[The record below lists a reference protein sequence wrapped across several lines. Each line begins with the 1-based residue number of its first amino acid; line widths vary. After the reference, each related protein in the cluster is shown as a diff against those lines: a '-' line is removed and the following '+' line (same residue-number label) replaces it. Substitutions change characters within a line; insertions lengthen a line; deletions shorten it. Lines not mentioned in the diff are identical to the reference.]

1 MTTDISSLLL
11 KKVSF
16 DTVNIKEL
24 VNQIEAKNKCKNK
37 LPIWYNTPNIYYPN
51 KLNIE
56 QTSSEKTALYKSNI
70 VESNSIIDLTGG
82 FGIDCYYFSKKIK
95 EVTHCEINSE
105 LSEIVKHNYKI
116 LNCDNIETINTDGI
130 NYLKKENKKF
140 DWIYIDPSR
149 RHDLKGK
156 VFLLKDCLPNVS
168 EHIDLLFNNANNI
181 LIKTSPLL
189 DIKRTVSDLKHV
201 KEVHIVAIKNEVKEL
216 LFVLQKNYTLDTKIH
231 TLNFLNTTTE
241 KFNFTP
247 HKFIASYALPKKYI
261 FEPNS
266 AILKSGAFHE
276 IAEKY
281 EVCKLHQHTHLYT
294 SDNYIDFP
302 GRKFEILESIPYQ
315 KKTLKK
321 RFKNKQYNITTR
333 NFPKTVSDIR
343 KELEIKDGG
352 EHYLFFTTNFENK
365 KIVLVC
371 EKLV

>member
-1 MTTDISSLLL
+1 M
-11 KKVSF
+11 
-16 DTVNIKEL
+16 
-24 VNQIEAKNKCKNK
+24 
-37 LPIWYNTPNIYYPN
+37 
-51 KLNIE
+51 
-56 QTSSEKTALYKSNI
+56 
-70 VESNSIIDLTGG
+70 
-82 FGIDCYYFSKKIK
+82 
-95 EVTHCEINSE
+95 
-105 LSEIVKHNYKI
+105 
-116 LNCDNIETINTDGI
+116 
-130 NYLKKENKKF
+130 LKKENKKF

-201 KEVHIVAIKNEVKEL
+201 KEVHIVAVKNEVKEL

-281 EVCKLHQHTHLYT
+281 EVCKLHQHAHLYT

-302 GRKFEILESIPYQ
+302 GRKFELLESIPYQ